1 MQYHLSHSYGFSP
14 QLFLN
19 AFLTYEIMHSK
30 RTLMTNKEQ
39 GHCNENFEKFALKM
53 LIPTEKQSLYF
64 DLSELFLS
72 CPPISSPM
80 EFQILMIK

>member
-1 MQYHLSHSYGFSP
+1 
-14 QLFLN
+14 
-19 AFLTYEIMHSK
+19 
-30 RTLMTNKEQ
+30 MTNKEQ

-64 DLSELFLS
+64 DLSELLLS